1 MWMQLEYF
9 IGHLYKVHIHWS
21 SVAPFVWKVSWLCIY
36 WHNSTGASSGKHYP
50 PPLGKYLSMC
60 YIQKIT
66 EAVELTQRANICIIK
81 FAKNY
86 WENNSKGFSA
96 KKLDERVILVIRGQS

>member
-1 MWMQLEYF
+1 MLLRLFEKLAGYIFTDIIVQ
-9 IGHLYKVHIHWS
+9 VPA
-21 SVAPFVWKVSWLCIY
+21 VV
-36 WHNSTGASSGKHYP
+36 NSI

-60 YIQKIT
+60 YLQKIT

-86 WENNSKGFSA
+86 
-96 KKLDERVILVIRGQS
+96 